1 MRRHL
6 YDADHQAFR
15 EVVAE
20 FVKREVVPHL
30 NRWDEQRF
38 IDRDT
43 WIAAGKQGIVGLA
56 APENYGGGGGTDYRF
71 RAVVMEEFAKVH
83 ATALSSSF
91 SLQDDIAIP
100 YIKELGNQDQ
110 LARWMPSM
118 ATGELIGAIAMT
130 EPGTGSDLKGIR
142 TSATKV
148 AGGWLVNGSKTLITN
163 GIQSDIV
170 ITVARTDPEGGVNGF
185 SLLVVER
192 DMPGFIRG
200 RKLQKIG
207 LHAQDTAELVY
218 EDVFVPEANVLGRI
232 GSGFGQ
238 LKVKLPLE
246 RLSIAVHA
254 LAVAESILRETIT
267 YVRDRTAFGQ
277 RIADFQNTQFELAE
291 IQTEVNIGG
300 NFVDQA
306 ILALNAVDLVDVDVD
321 AAQAKWWSAD
331 LQNRVVDRCL
341 QLRGGYG
348 FMIEYPVARA
358 YQDARIQRIFDGTNE
373 IMKQIIGRSLVGPA

>member
-238 LKVKLPLE
+238 LKAKLPWNGSASRSTLWPSRNRFCARPSRTCETE
-246 RLSIAVHA
+246 RPSANG
-254 LAVAESILRETIT
+254 SPTS
-267 YVRDRTAFGQ
+267 RTRSSNSPRSKQ
-277 RIADFQNTQFELAE
+277 R
-291 IQTEVNIGG
+291 
-300 NFVDQA
+300 
-306 ILALNAVDLVDVDVD
+306 
-321 AAQAKWWSAD
+321 
-331 LQNRVVDRCL
+331 
-341 QLRGGYG
+341 
-348 FMIEYPVARA
+348 
-358 YQDARIQRIFDGTNE
+358 
-373 IMKQIIGRSLVGPA
+373 